1 MNKVKTLMNKVH
13 SQFKSW
19 YDAELLLSALQ
30 FLSDKQGCW
39 LIQEDVCFLLEFFGS
54 EFRRQLPLFIF
65 FSVFKAAVYVFDCL
79 RFAACFFFL
88 TLSRAVAV
96 QILRHS

>member
-1 MNKVKTLMNKVH
+1 MDKVKTLMNKVH

-19 YDAELLLSALQ
+19 YDAALLLSALQ

-39 LIQEDVCFLLEFFGS
+39 LIQEDVWFLLEFFGS
-54 EFRRQLPLFIF
+54 EFRQLPLFIF
-65 FSVFKAAVYVFDCL
+65 LSVFKAAVCVFDCL

-88 TLSRAVAV
+88 KLSRAVAV
-96 QILRHS
+96 QFLRHS